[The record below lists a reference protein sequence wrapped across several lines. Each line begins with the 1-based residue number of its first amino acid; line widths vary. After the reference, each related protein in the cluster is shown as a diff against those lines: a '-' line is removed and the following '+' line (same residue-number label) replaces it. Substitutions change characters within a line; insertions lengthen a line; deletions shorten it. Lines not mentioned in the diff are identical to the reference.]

1 MIKLLFNIFLIY
13 AIWQFVKMFFVVS
26 KTQKHFSERINDLD
40 SRVEK
45 KEKSFEKTK
54 NKDAEGEY
62 IDYEEI
68 K

>member
-1 MIKLLFNIFLIY
+1 LLKLLFNIFLIY
-13 AIWQFVKMFFVVS
+13 AVWQFVKMFFVVN
-26 KTQKHFSERINDLD
+26 KAQKHFNDRINDLD

-45 KEKSFEKTK
+45 KEKSFEKQK
-54 NKDAEGEY
+54 GKDSEGEY

>member
-1 MIKLLFNIFLIY
+1 
-13 AIWQFVKMFFVVS
+13 MFFVVN
-26 KTQKHFSERINDLD
+26 KAQKHFNERINDLD

-45 KEKSFEKTK
+45 KEKNFEKPK

>member
-1 MIKLLFNIFLIY
+1 
-13 AIWQFVKMFFVVS
+13 MFFVVN
-26 KTQKHFSERINDLD
+26 KAQKHFNDRINDLD

-45 KEKSFEKTK
+45 KEKHFEKPK
-54 NKDAEGEY
+54 NKDSEGEY

>member
-1 MIKLLFNIFLIY
+1 
-13 AIWQFVKMFFVVS
+13 MFFVVN
-26 KTQKHFSERINDLD
+26 KAQKHFNDRINDLD

-45 KEKSFEKTK
+45 KEKHFEKPK
-54 NKDAEGEY
+54 SKGSEGEY

>member
-1 MIKLLFNIFLIY
+1 
-13 AIWQFVKMFFVVS
+13 MFFVVN
-26 KTQKHFSERINDLD
+26 KAQKHFSERINDLD

-45 KEKSFEKTK
+45 KEKSFEKPK
-54 NKDAEGEY
+54 SKDSDGEY

>member
-13 AIWQFVKMFFVVS
+13 AIWQFVKMFFVLN
-26 KTQKHFSERINDLD
+26 KTQKHFNDRINDLD

-54 NKDAEGEY
+54 NKDGEGEY

>member
-1 MIKLLFNIFLIY
+1 
-13 AIWQFVKMFFVVS
+13 MFFVVS
-26 KTQKHFSERINDLD
+26 KTQKHFNERINDLD

-45 KEKSFEKTK
+45 KEKSFENTK

>member
-1 MIKLLFNIFLIY
+1 
-13 AIWQFVKMFFVVS
+13 MFFVVN
-26 KTQKHFSERINDLD
+26 KAQKHFNDRINDLD

-45 KEKSFEKTK
+45 KEKSFEKQK
-54 NKDAEGEY
+54 GKDSEGEY

>member
-1 MIKLLFNIFLIY
+1 
-13 AIWQFVKMFFVVS
+13 MFFVLN
-26 KTQKHFSERINDLD
+26 KTHKHFNDRINDLD

-45 KEKSFEKTK
+45 KEKSFDKTK
-54 NKDAEGEY
+54 NKDGEGDY

>member
-1 MIKLLFNIFLIY
+1 
-13 AIWQFVKMFFVVS
+13 MFFVVS
-26 KTQKHFSERINDLD
+26 KTKKHFNERINDLD

>member
-1 MIKLLFNIFLIY
+1 
-13 AIWQFVKMFFVVS
+13 MFFVVN
-26 KTQKHFSERINDLD
+26 KAQKHFNERINDWD

-45 KEKSFEKTK
+45 KEKNFEKSRS
-54 NKDAEGEY
+54 KDSEGEY

>member
-1 MIKLLFNIFLIY
+1 
-13 AIWQFVKMFFVVS
+13 MFFVVN
-26 KTQKHFSERINDLD
+26 KAQQHFNERINDLD

-45 KEKSFEKTK
+45 KEKNVEKSK
-54 NKDAEGEY
+54 SKDSEGEY